1 MWGRLGAGEGKE
13 MLFCLFVFLLLTI
26 HNHCQPCG
34 QKCKAGGTELEL
46 TQPEKMVGL
55 LKGSLL
61 WGSALL
67 TSRSAVKLSL
77 DGCSSCSLKNSLF
90 CVLNSPVAI
99 VLLRQKKNQKTVKE
113 DILLSLLWRIRVR
126 ESSCCFSLRLQHFFE
141 PEQRTLCFNYLV
153 ACLHTFSPRSTNS
166 LSFVIHIQAKEY
178 T

>member
-1 MWGRLGAGEGKE
+1 MSRRLGAGEGKE
-13 MLFCLFVFLLLTI
+13 MFRLFVFLLLMI

-34 QKCKAGGTELEL
+34 QSARLVAQSWNWPKQRKWWD
-46 TQPEKMVGL
+46 L

-90 CVLNSPVAI
+90 CILNSPVAI
-99 VLLRQKKNQKTVKE
+99 VLLRQKKKPVKE
-113 DILLSLLWRIRVR
+113 DILLSLIWRIRVR
-126 ESSCCFSLRLQHFFE
+126 ESSCCCSSCLQHFFE
-141 PEQRTLCFNYLV
+141 PEQRTPCFNYLV